1 MKKTILFIA
10 ILMAMNI
17 SCKKSPDGNACGAD
31 SEMVTR
37 DNRPVP
43 DFSKGVLTE
52 EILWYFG
59 RVSAPEVSPD
69 GKTLLYSVKYFDY
82 TKDKGNAELYT
93 IPVTGGEPTQIT
105 TTPASEAQAIWR
117 PDGKKIAFLYP
128 ADDVMQIFECDLDGS
143 NRTQLTHAES
153 DINGF
158 SYSPDGKHLLY
169 TRNERLDP
177 TIEQRSVASL

>member
-1 MKKTILFIA
+1 MKKSFIFVA
-10 ILMAMNI
+10 ILLAMTV
-17 SCKKSPDGNACGAD
+17 SCKNQKGAADAD
-31 SEMVTR
+31 SDLITR

-93 IPVTGGEPTQIT
+93 IPVAGGEPTQIT

-128 ADDVMQIFECDLDGS
+128 ADGVMQIFECDLDGG
-143 NRTQLTHAES
+143 NRTQLTHVES

-158 SYSPDGKHLLY
+158 SYSPDGKH
-169 TRNERLDP
+169 
-177 TIEQRSVASL
+177 IAGVEQVDRKSVV